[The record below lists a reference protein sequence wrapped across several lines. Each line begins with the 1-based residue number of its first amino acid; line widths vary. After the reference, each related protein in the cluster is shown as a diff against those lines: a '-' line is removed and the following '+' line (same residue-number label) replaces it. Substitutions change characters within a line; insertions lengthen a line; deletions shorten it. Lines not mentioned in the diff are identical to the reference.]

1 MSDENKT
8 QMSMFIDL
16 ASKFMIPLMVAFIGW
31 QQGEISKLDE
41 RIYVIQK
48 ESVSEQK
55 LQQTEARILSYIDS
69 RLADLSNKVDL
80 SNQYLHLLLQAQKQA
95 DSLPR
100 K

>member
-1 MSDENKT
+1 MSDNDTQKT
-8 QMSMFIDL
+8 QFNVFIDL

-55 LQQTEARILSYIDS
+55 LQQTETRILSYIDS

-95 DSLPR
+95 ET
-100 K
+100 KK